1 MTSGRLN
8 ISAESSS
15 SWFRC
20 DDGSWAMDPLDP
32 SDPLIRISFFVD
44 AGLTSDPNSS

>member
-1 MTSGRLN
+1 MSRQKVPHPGSGAN
-8 ISAESSS
+8 
-15 SWFRC
+15 
-20 DDGSWAMDPLDP
+20 DGSWAMDPLDP